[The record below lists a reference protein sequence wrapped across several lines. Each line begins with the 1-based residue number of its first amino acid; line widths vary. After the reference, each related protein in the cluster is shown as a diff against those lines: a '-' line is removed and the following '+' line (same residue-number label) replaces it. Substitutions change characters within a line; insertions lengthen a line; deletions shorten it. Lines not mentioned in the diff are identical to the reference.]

1 MEDVLIVSETH
12 EFTGI
17 GNQIPVVETDNDAE
31 YIRIMTTERDKQAQL
46 NYARSQGLE
55 EGLAKGKLETARKLK
70 AEGIAID
77 VIAKCT
83 GLTEEQ
89 IAKL

>member
-1 MEDVLIVSETH
+1 MPLDVKK
-12 EFTGI
+12 
-17 GNQIPVVETDNDAE
+17 E

-55 EGLAKGKLETARKLK
+55 EGLAKGRAEGVEAGKLEEKLDTALKLK